1 MLIDF
6 GRAPQTQDERLE
18 PWAWSIGQATL
29 EGLEALE
36 ARLHKRLE
44 LLRSREWAND
54 VEREALTLCAQ
65 RRADLLAGA
74 HSAPSPAAPGGS
86 PAVQDA
92 HGATRPAKET
102 W

>member
-6 GRAPQTQDERLE
+6 GRAPQTHEERLE
-18 PWAWSIGQATL
+18 PWAWSIGQANL
-29 EGLEALE
+29 EGVEALE

-44 LLRSREWAND
+44 LLRAREWAND
-54 VEREALTLCAQ
+54 VEREALLLCAQ
-65 RRADLLAGA
+65 RRAELAEA
-74 HSAPSPAAPGGS
+74 HPASSPAAPGGF
-86 PAVQDA
+86 PAVQAA

>member
-6 GRAPQTQDERLE
+6 GTAPQTQDERLE
-18 PWAWSIGQATL
+18 PWAWSIGQANL
-29 EGLEALE
+29 DGVAALE

-54 VEREALTLCAQ
+54 IEREALALCAQ
-65 RRADLLAGA
+65 RRAELLAEKE
-74 HSAPSPAAPGGS
+74 PS
-86 PAVQDA
+86 
-92 HGATRPAKET
+92 